1 MKNLKKLG
9 ILFLIILLF
18 IIFFIKFN
26 IIYISVFSESMS
38 PTLNIDDKV
47 ISINK
52 NLTNINTGD
61 IIVFESNDEVN
72 NGGLLIKR
80 VVAKENDY
88 VKIKDNKLF
97 VNNQFIKNIGDINSD
112 NLDLL
117 IDENEFFVLGDNVNN
132 SYDSRNYGPILYSQ
146 ILSKAVYIIK
156 K

>member
-1 MKNLKKLG
+1 
-9 ILFLIILLF
+9 
-18 IIFFIKFN
+18 
-26 IIYISVFSESMS
+26 MS

-72 NGGLLIKR
+72 KGSLLIKR

-146 ILSKAVYIIK
+146 ILSKAIYIIK